1 MGRDLHCRFLKAAD
15 TDQVSR
21 VSPTVLRDGPQQP
34 KWPRRKSLCPY
45 GLVRVRSLS
54 WKLPVWHI
62 IHHARSEGGNT
73 FSPLPSLLTPR
84 QITQLYKSQLCSL
97 RGCSACTAKTL
108 WRRAG
113 CTTPASS
120 SAWSAAHYLGASCCQ
135 HVLKPCSACQKNW
148 ANLFN
153 VSKDQG
159 KKKIV

>member
-1 MGRDLHCRFLKAAD
+1 MPC
-15 TDQVSR
+15 S
-21 VSPTVLRDGPQQP
+21 
-34 KWPRRKSLCPY
+34 PY

-73 FSPLPSLLTPR
+73 FSPLPSLLTPH

-97 RGCSACTAKTL
+97 RGCSACMAKTL

-120 SAWSAAHYLGASCCQ
+120 SARSAAHYLGASCCQ

-159 KKKIV
+159 KKKSFKKGKIEFGNFIPWRVGNGSSALTLRLSPRPQHS